1 LRSFS
6 FLLLCVALAGCLPA
20 VAPAGT
26 PTASPAPASATSTA
40 VVALQASS
48 TPPPYTIATPPLVLA
63 VPPPSPTPEA
73 LPLPFGVPLEAV
85 ALFEPGP
92 GSQVT
97 SPLHITGFAGP
108 SRDERLHLRLIGEE
122 GQVLAEHTTFLLS
135 SPGIAGRFAWDLPFH
150 IDGVAERGRLIATID
165 SLRDGRLSHLASV
178 PLVLLSFGEPLLR
191 STTHG
196 PEKLT
201 IVSPRKNSV
210 LHGGVVTVVGGGWT
224 DSDLPLTIEVLDR
237 SGAAI
242 GSLQLPLDVPPG
254 TSAVFQ
260 AEVHFQVD
268 RLQVGRVSVS
278 EFSPDLPGLVH
289 VATIDVVL
297 QP

>member
-1 LRSFS
+1 M
-6 FLLLCVALAGCLPA
+6 LCLALAAGALIGCQPTVAQAPTPTPA
-20 VAPAGT
+20 PPAADAT
-26 PTASPAPASATSTA
+26 PTALPGPQT
-40 VVALQASS
+40 SS
-48 TPPPYTIATPPLVLA
+48 TPAPYTAATPPLVLA
-63 VPPPSPTPEA
+63 VPPPSPTIEA
-73 LPLPFGVPLEAV
+73 RPLPFTVPLEAV
-85 ALFEPGP
+85 AFFEPGP

-108 SRDERLHLRLIGEE
+108 SHEERLHLRLIGED

-165 SLRDGRLSHLASV
+165 SLRDGQLSHLASI
-178 PLVLLSFGEPLLR
+178 PLVLLSVGEPLLR

-201 IVSPRKNSV
+201 LVSPRKGAV
-210 LHGGVVTVVGGGWT
+210 LRGGVVTVIGGGWT

-237 SGAAI
+237 SGSPI
-242 GSLQLPLDVPPG
+242 GSVQVPIDAPPG
-254 TSAVFQ
+254 TSAIFQ
-260 AEVHFQVD
+260 AEVHFRVD

-278 EFSPDLPGLVH
+278 EHSPDLPGLVH
-289 VATIDVVL
+289 VATVDVVL